1 MNTIP
6 ASILFVDDDPD
17 DLEYYGEAIRKQSPL
32 VSIIEKPDG
41 IQALAYL
48 QQAKA
53 DGSLPCLI
61 VMDFNMPLLNG
72 RETFEQIKNDEVL
85 ARIPI
90 VIFSTA
96 TSHIDEAY
104 FKENGIEN
112 FRKPSNGKEMEL
124 IAQHLLTY
132 C

>member
-6 ASILFVDDDPD
+6 AKILFVDDDPD
-17 DLEYYGEAIRKQSPL
+17 DLEYYGEAIRKQSPTIHIDER
-32 VSIIEKPDG
+32 SDG
-41 IQALAYL
+41 IQALEYL
-48 QQAKA
+48 RVAKA
-53 DGSLPCLI
+53 DGKLPCLI

-72 RETFEQIKNDEVL
+72 RETFEQIKNDEEL

-124 IAQHLLTY
+124 IALQLLKY

>member
-6 ASILFVDDDPD
+6 AKILFVDDDPD
-17 DLEYYGEAIRKQSPL
+17 DLEYYGEAIRKQSPG
-32 VSIIEKPDG
+32 IHIEEKNDG
-41 IQALAYL
+41 VQALAYL
-48 QQAKA
+48 KQAKA

-72 RETFEQIKNDEVL
+72 REVFEQIKNDEVL
-85 ARIPI
+85 ARVPI

-112 FRKPSNGKEMEL
+112 FRKPSNAREMEL
-124 IAQHLLTY
+124 IAQQLLKY

>member
-6 ASILFVDDDPD
+6 AKILFVDDDPD
-17 DLEYYGEAIRKQSPL
+17 DLEYYGDAIRKQNPE
-32 VSIIEKPDG
+32 ICIEEKNDG
-41 IQALAYL
+41 VQALAYL
-48 QQAKA
+48 KQAKA
-53 DGSLPCLI
+53 AGILPCLI
-61 VMDFNMPLLNG
+61 VMDFNMPLMNG

-112 FRKPSNGKEMEL
+112 FRKPSNAREMEL
-124 IAQHLLTY
+124 IAQQLLKY